1 MTKPTPESDLPAAE
15 NQDADLELDDKQ
27 GDKQPSGSGG
37 TSENDLK
44 ELASSVKRLEAM
56 VQSFQSDKDKGVKS
70 AMDAASAAQ
79 QQAENLKGQIERVLA
94 LAKEG
99 KDVTSIA
106 QELGK
111 VSLED
116 RMTGIET
123 KLDQLLGL
131 GSLGTVNSL
140 TAMQRKVIEEVGL
153 KEDDQ
158 AVTDAFAKGLTG
170 DALRAELAMA
180 ALKQAKKPSPGPS
193 SHQPLDKGSGE
204 QQEDYDV
211 TDIEDSD
218 KLYKMAAEKEF
229 GQ

>member
-1 MTKPTPESDLPAAE
+1 MTPKKPESDLPADE
-15 NQDADLELDDKQ
+15 NQDADLELGDKQ
-27 GDKQPSGSGG
+27 GVKQSSGNGEA
-37 TSENDLK
+37 SETDLT
-44 ELASSVKRLEAM
+44 ELAGSVKRLEAM
-56 VQSFQSDKDKGVKS
+56 VQSMQGEKDRGVKT

-79 QQAENLKGQIERVLA
+79 KQAENLKGQIERIVT

-99 KDVTSIA
+99 KGAEAIVA
-106 QELGK
+106 ELGK

-123 KLDQLLGL
+123 KIDQLLGL
-131 GSLGTVNSL
+131 GSLGTANSL
-140 TAMQRKVIEEVGL
+140 TAEQRKVIEEVGL

-158 AVTDAFAKGLTG
+158 AVTDALAKGLKG

-180 ALKQAKKPSPGPS
+180 ALKQARKPSPGPS
-193 SHQPLDKGSGE
+193 SHQPLDTGGGE
-204 QQEDYDV
+204 QDEEFDV

-218 KLYKMAAEKEF
+218 ALYKMAAEKEF